1 MYLTTKAL
9 VLRVREYDERHSIIK
24 LLTQEQGLIVAKV
37 RNLRRKNN
45 PLSAPCQ
52 LLVYGEFTLFQYGD
66 RYTLNEA
73 HCLNMFQ
80 NLRRDIECFALGTYF
95 AQVAEFIVQESQED
109 QGMLQLVLNCLYAL
123 SELKLPQAQ
132 VKAVFELRT
141 ACIAGFMP
149 DLSGCVI
156 CGNPS
161 ADRFDIFNGQLSCS
175 ECATHETRSLRMP
188 VSGGI
193 LDAMRYI
200 TVCPASKIFSF
211 RLGEESLQGL
221 GKITESFL
229 ITQLEH
235 GFSSLDFY
243 KSLFASYI

>member
-52 LLVYGEFTLFQYGD
+52 LLVYGEFTLFQYGE

-73 HCLNMFQ
+73 HCLEMFQ
-80 NLRRDIECFALGTYF
+80 DLRRDMECFALGTYF
-95 AQVAEFIVQESQED
+95 AQVAEYIVQESQD
-109 QGMLQLVLNCLYAL
+109 DHGMLQLVLNSLYAL
-123 SELKLPQAQ
+123 SKLKLPQNM

-149 DLSGCVI
+149 DLSSCVS
-156 CGNPS
+156 CGNPKPE
-161 ADRFDIFNGQLSCS
+161 RFDVFSGHLTCS
-175 ECATHETRSLRMP
+175 ECTTGETRSLRLP
-188 VSGGI
+188 VTGGI

-200 TVCPASKIFSF
+200 VCCPASRLFSF
-211 RLGEESLQGL
+211 RLGAEGIEGL

-229 ITQLEH
+229 LTQLEH

-243 KSLFASYI
+243 KSLFVPYI

>member
-24 LLTQEQGLIVAKV
+24 LLTQDQGLIVAKV

-52 LLVYGEFTLFQYGD
+52 LLAYGEFTLFQYGD

-73 HCLNMFQ
+73 HCLDMFQ
-80 NLRRDIECFALGTYF
+80 DLRRDIECFSLGSYF
-95 AQVAEFIVQESQED
+95 AQVAEFVVQESQDD
-109 QGMLQLVLNCLYAL
+109 QGMLQLVLNCLHAL
-123 SELKLPQAQ
+123 SKLKLSQAQ

-149 DLSGCVI
+149 DLTGCVS
-156 CGNPS
+156 CGNSRPE
-161 ADRFDIFNGQLSCS
+161 RFDVFNGHLSCS
-175 ECATHETRSLRMP
+175 ECTTTDMRSLRLP

-200 TVCPASKIFSF
+200 ISCPANRLFSF
-211 RLGEESLQGL
+211 RLGDESMEGL

-243 KSLFASYI
+243 KSLFAAYI

>member
-9 VLRVREYDERHSIIK
+9 VLRVREYDERNSIVK
-24 LLTQEQGLIVAKV
+24 LLTQEHGVIVARV

-52 LLVYGEFTLFQYGD
+52 LLVYGEFTLFQYKD

-73 HCLNMFQ
+73 QSIEMFQ
-80 NLRRDIECFALGTYF
+80 DLRRDIEAFALGTYF
-95 AQVAEFIVQESQED
+95 AQVAEYIVQESQSD
-109 QGMLQLVLNCLYAL
+109 QGMLRLILNSLYAL
-123 SELKLPQAQ
+123 SRLKLPQAQ

-149 DLSGCVI
+149 DLTGCVS
-156 CGNPS
+156 CGNPN
-161 ADRFDIFNGQLSCS
+161 ADRFDVFNGHLSCA
-175 ECATHETRSLRMP
+175 ECATHEERSLRMP
-188 VSGGI
+188 VSGGM
-193 LDAMRYI
+193 LSAMRYI
-200 TVCPASKIFSF
+200 VSCPVSKLFSF
-211 RLGEESLQGL
+211 RLGEESMEGL

-243 KSLFASYI
+243 KSLFVPYI

>member
-24 LLTQEQGLIVAKV
+24 LLTQEQGLIIAKV

-149 DLSGCVI
+149 DLSGCVS
-156 CGNPS
+156 CGNPR